1 MSDLDAMSEGE
12 LLDLQR
18 AKTLLVRA
26 LRKELL
32 EITQAHSAKALAR
45 KAEER
50 EIAMNTPGA
59 VMAEI
64 EGVAAAADA
73 GGRTP

>member
-1 MSDLDAMSEGE
+1 MSDLDAMSESE

-18 AKTLLVRA
+18 EKTLLVRA

-32 EITQAHSAKALAR
+32 EMTQVHGAKALAR

-64 EGVAAAADA
+64 EGVAASADA
-73 GGRTP
+73 GGETP